1 MAAKKSTRSS
11 GNKPA
16 QLDEDK
22 PKREP
27 KPSPAPE
34 PKEPVKDVRNLT
46 HEAIALKRGKPC
58 ADAMVKI

>member
-11 GNKPA
+11 DNKPA

-22 PKREP
+22 PKREVEP
-27 KPSPAPE
+27 TPAPE
-34 PKEPVKDVRNLT
+34 PKEPAKAARNLT
-46 HEAIALKRGKPC
+46 HEAIALKRGKDC